1 MKDFHLCGWLL
12 SYDLSKISAK
22 LVISLK
28 HNIIFAKFL
37 EILLDNNVTSSHTHI
52 ADKTKIIWKLFEF
65 IFSDFSLKALSHQ
78 NVFQHALEK
87 FNALR
92 F

>member
-37 EILLDNNVTSSHTHI
+37 EILLDNNVTSLHTHI
-52 ADKTKIIWKLFEF
+52 RSQSKN
-65 IFSDFSLKALSHQ
+65 Q
-78 NVFQHALEK
+78 LEVI
-87 FNALR
+87 
-92 F
+92 